1 MAFIRLRNDTR
12 TNLKRREEKIEDTF
26 YNKNIFQM
34 PGTDAWNSIKEGLNL
49 VFMEPQD
56 FSDAELSVSSFA
68 SKDRNGQ
75 CDKEGKNQK
84 NSKLC

>member
-1 MAFIRLRNDTR
+1 
-12 TNLKRREEKIEDTF
+12 
-26 YNKNIFQM
+26 M

-68 SKDRNGQ
+68 SKDRKGH

>member
-26 YNKNIFQM
+26 YDKDIFQM

-49 VFMEPQD
+49 VFIKPQD

-68 SKDRNGQ
+68 SKDRKGH
-75 CDKEGKNQK
+75 CEKEGKNQK